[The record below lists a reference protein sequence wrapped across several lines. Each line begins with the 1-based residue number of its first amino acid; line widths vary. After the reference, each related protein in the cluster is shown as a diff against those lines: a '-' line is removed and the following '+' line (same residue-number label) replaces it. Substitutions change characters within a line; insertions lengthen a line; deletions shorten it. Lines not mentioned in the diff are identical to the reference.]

1 MRRCGLF
8 PVAIALIAF
17 ACAGLATANAGATMS
32 GLNSDLGRGGSGLA
46 VSVASKCITI
56 GGKRICL
63 EDDNAKNKDAD
74 DEDPARSAPRR
85 TAIAPKT
92 RNSSVSKDA

>member
-1 MRRCGLF
+1 MPAR
-8 PVAIALIAF
+8 
-17 ACAGLATANAGATMS
+17 
-32 GLNSDLGRGGSGLA
+32 DLGRGGSGPA

-56 GGKRICL
+56 GGKRICR

-92 RNSSVSKDA
+92 AAFRRSRPSERHDVA